1 MPLAQNV
8 VRAVADT
15 NTVVSGLLWR
25 GAPRALLDAAKAG
38 TIMLYTS
45 DALLAEL
52 SDVLPRAKLAGRVAA
67 SGMSVKDLIDRYTL
81 LVQRVTPAEIG
92 PVIRADPDDDALIAC
107 AIAARAAI
115 IISGDKRVR
124 KLKHHRRIQIIG
136 AAQAL
141 EFIGQ
146 GR

>member
-1 MPLAQNV
+1 
-8 VRAVADT
+8 
-15 NTVVSGLLWR
+15 
-25 GAPRALLDAAKAG
+25 
-38 TIMLYTS
+38 
-45 DALLAEL
+45 
-52 SDVLPRAKLAGRVAA
+52 
-67 SGMSVKDLIDRYTL
+67 MSVKDLVD
-81 LVQRVTPAEIG
+81 RVTPAEIG

-107 AIAARAAI
+107 AIAARAAL

-124 KLKHHRRIQIIG
+124 NLKHHRHIQIIG